1 MRKADG
7 LEQVPRR
14 AVLDREVVK
23 VGGRGGKVDFSLDDQ
38 AAINEVEEGL
48 RHRLGEWNG
57 WFKGVAVTVDVG
69 QRVLNCEELAR
80 LRRVFEEEFQL
91 KVAGFWCKSNTLEKA
106 LSEGAGVPIGLV
118 PQHRLSLSAG
128 DALRLQGEPLLIKT
142 TCRSGTNIYHEG
154 EVVVRGDVNPG
165 AQVAATG
172 DIIVL
177 GALRGIAHAG
187 AEDGDDSR
195 AVIVALSLTPLQL
208 RIGQQVGIGSGT
220 KRDHNNTGHPEIAY
234 VSGRSIV
241 IEPFTGGGQ
250 GTRERK
256 IR

>member
-1 MRKADG
+1 MRRVDG
-7 LEQVPRR
+7 LEQLPGR
-14 AVLDREVVK
+14 AALDREVVK
-23 VGGRGGKVDFSLDDQ
+23 VGGRGGKVDFSLDDM
-38 AAINEVEEGL
+38 AAIGEVEEGL
-48 RHRLGEWNG
+48 RRRLGEWNG

-69 QRVLNCEELAR
+69 RRVLNSEELAR

-91 KVAGFWCKSNTLEKA
+91 KVAGFWCKSNILEKT

-128 DALRLQGEPLLIKT
+128 DALRMQGELLLIKT

-154 EVVVRGDVNPG
+154 DVVVRGDVNPG

-177 GALRGIAHAG
+177 GTLRGIAHAG

-195 AVIVALSLTPLQL
+195 AVIIALSLKPLQL
-208 RIGQQVGIGSGT
+208 RIGQHVGIESSV
-220 KRDHNNTGHPEIAY
+220 KRDHSNSRHPEVAY
-234 VSGRSIV
+234 VSGRSIAV
-241 IEPFTGGGQ
+241 EPLTGRFQ
-250 GTRERK
+250 GKWER
-256 IR
+256 RNL